1 MRNYSILHFDVQ
13 FSLLAPNQNAEH
25 AFPIN
30 IFKKT
35 GYFTVHQCNDSHY
48 TKLSSTIP
56 ITQSCPARFPLHKL
70 KLSSTSPEGGKD
82 GSRLC

>member
-30 IFKKT
+30 I
-35 GYFTVHQCNDSHY
+35 
-48 TKLSSTIP
+48 
-56 ITQSCPARFPLHKL
+56 
-70 KLSSTSPEGGKD
+70 
-82 GSRLC
+82 